1 MNSKLILLFFIEV
14 TRELRMPLKLTDA
27 SLDWALKH
35 ALTWGDTDIF
45 PDIFEFRAIADDW
58 NKIKAS
64 LRESDILSW
73 KVRPFRRCLVPKH
86 RFGFRIST
94 QLDPLDFLVFTALVR
109 EIGEKL
115 ELVRIPAS
123 ENIVHSYRFSP
134 DNDGRMFSDKY
145 TYRSFQKASHDACEE
160 YGSLYVVIADIADFF
175 PRLYAHRIDNAIN
188 SALGVGHMHVKALK
202 DLIAHWAGSYSYGI
216 PVGSAASRLIA
227 EVTISDIDQI
237 LLSEDAKYVRYS
249 DDFRIFCNSEA
260 EAYKYLTLIARALLD
275 NHGLTLQQNKT
286 KIVSIDIFRKIYLK
300 ENEKRELETLSE
312 RFYDLLTEIGVRDTY
327 EEINYDA
334 LPLKYQQAIDELNLE
349 NILREQIDEEEPDLS
364 LLKFLLRRLGQ
375 LGNTDIVDLIFD
387 NFSKFVPVIRETIE
401 YLLSLNTLLPERK
414 ISLGKQLINIYK
426 DKASAASHLE
436 YSRMYMV
443 RPFALDGEWNSDD
456 QYIKLYSDALD
467 DNFSKREILLA
478 MGRSKKDFWFRSR
491 KLYLQQM
498 TPWVRRAFIYAA
510 SCLPSDE
517 YKHWIRG
524 IDSSLDDVERAI
536 ASWAKKNPIC

>member
-1 MNSKLILLFFIEV
+1 
-14 TRELRMPLKLTDA
+14 MPLTLTDSA
-27 SLDWALKH
+27 LNWALKH
-35 ALTWGDTDIF
+35 ALISGDTDIF
-45 PDIFEFRAIADDW
+45 PDIFEFHAIEDNW

-64 LRESDILSW
+64 IQEADILSW

-94 QLDPLDFLVFTALVR
+94 QLDPLDFLVFTAIIK

-115 ELVRIPAS
+115 ESVRIPTI

-134 DNDGRMFSDKY
+134 NSDGRMFSDQS
-145 TYRSFQKASHDACEE
+145 TYRTFQKASHDACEK
-160 YGSLYVVIADIADFF
+160 YGSSYVVIADIADFF
-175 PRLYAHRIDNAIN
+175 PRLYTHRIDNAMD
-188 SALGVGHMHVKALK
+188 SALGVGHMHAKALK
-202 DLIAHWAGSYSYGI
+202 NLIAHWAGSYSYGI

-249 DDFRIFCNSEA
+249 DDFRIFCDSEA
-260 EAYKYLTLIARALLD
+260 EAYKYLTLIARSLLD

-286 KIVSIDIFRKIYLK
+286 KIVSVDIFRRIYLK

-312 RFYDLLTEIGVRDTY
+312 RFYDLLAEMDIEDTY
-327 EEINYDA
+327 KEIDYDA
-334 LPLKYQQAIDELNLE
+334 LSPEYQKAIDELNLE
-349 NILREQIDEEEPDLS
+349 NILYEQINEEEPDLS

-375 LGNTDIVDLIFD
+375 LSDTAVLDSIFD

-401 YLLSLNTLLPERK
+401 YLLRLDTLSPADKSL
-414 ISLGKQLINIYK
+414 LGKDLIRFYK
-426 DKASAASHLE
+426 DETSTASHLE
-436 YSRMYMV
+436 YSRMYLL
-443 RPFALDGEWNSDD
+443 RPFALDIEWSSKD
-456 QYIKLYSDALD
+456 QYVKLYNDALD
-467 DNFSKREILLA
+467 DDFSKREILLA

-491 KLYLQQM
+491 KLSLNQM
-498 TPWVRRAFIYAA
+498 TPWIRRAFIYAA

-524 IDSSLDDVERAI
+524 VDGNLDDVERAV
-536 ASWAKKNPIC
+536 ASWAKKNPINDHF

>member
-1 MNSKLILLFFIEV
+1 
-14 TRELRMPLKLTDA
+14 MPLRLTDSA
-27 SLDWALKH
+27 LDWALEH
-35 ALTWGDTDIF
+35 ALVWGDTDIF
-45 PDIFEFRAIADDW
+45 PEIFEFHAIADDW
-58 NKIKAS
+58 DKIKVS
-64 LRESDILSW
+64 IQGTDILSW
-73 KVRPFRRCLVPKH
+73 NVRPFRRCLVPKH

-94 QLDPLDFLVFTALVR
+94 QLDPLDFLVFTALIKEV
-109 EIGEKL
+109 GEKL
-115 ELVRIPAS
+115 ELERIPVG

-134 DNDGRMFSDKY
+134 DSNGRMFSEKY
-145 TYRSFQKASHDACEE
+145 TYRSFQKASHDACAT
-160 YGSLYVVIADIADFF
+160 YGSSYVVIADIADFF
-175 PRLYAHRIDNAIN
+175 PRLYTHRIDNAID
-188 SALGVGHMHVKALK
+188 SALGIGHMHAKALK

-249 DDFRIFCNSEA
+249 DDFRIFCKPEA

-312 RFYDLLTEIGVRDTY
+312 RFYDLLAEMGVRDTY
-327 EEINYDA
+327 EEINYDN
-334 LPLKYQQAIDELNLE
+334 LSPEYQKAIDELNPK
-349 NILREQIDEEEPDLS
+349 NILHEQINEEEPDLS

-375 LGNTDIVDLIFD
+375 LGDTNVVDLIFD

-401 YLLSLNTLLPERK
+401 YLLRLDTLPPGQKSIRGE
-414 ISLGKQLINIYK
+414 QLVNLYK
-426 DKASAASHLE
+426 SEDSSASHLE
-436 YSRMYMV
+436 YSRMYMLK
-443 RPFALDGEWNSDD
+443 PFALDGEWNSDD
-456 QYIKLYSDALD
+456 RYIKLYSDVLD
-467 DNFSKREILLA
+467 DFSGREILLA

-491 KLYLQQM
+491 KLYFLQM
-498 TPWVRRAFIYAA
+498 TPWIRRAFIYAA

-524 IDSSLDDVERAI
+524 VDGNLDDVERAI
-536 ASWAKKNPIC
+536 ASWAKKNPIR